1 MMRILYTNVFLFIA
15 VLFCILSH
23 GNNPLHKYV
32 EIKERINNLS
42 IHAHLRLL
50 TEIMENGSLNG
61 CGLNDKTGEH
71 DEEEERE
78 CDDDDKEEERECD
91 DDDEDEERECDD
103 DDDEEEEREC
113 DDDDEEEERE
123 CDNDH
128 NDENQKHECDNDQND
143 ENQKHECDNDH
154 NDENQKHECDNDQND
169 ENQKHEC
176 DNDQKDE
183 SKCKESNN
191 TDQVN
196 AKYATIPIQRPY
208 LRSDYMDDYPSRSF
222 DSNILRT
229 DEVTTRLNYQDLI
242 EKSLCN
248 LKVCKNINDAKI
260 KYAEAIID
268 SMKLTDKVKDKFKEF
283 MRYYIWKRYP
293 AHQLKLYRKIKK
305 DIEKYTKNH
314 IICSL
319 VNFET
324 IEYELYYL
332 KHPDREMYMSFDTSI
347 ETNKRK
353 KLKKLLREKARRVK
367 EENSYY

>member
-15 VLFCILSH
+15 VLFCILSP

-103 DDDEEEEREC
+103 DDDEEEER
-113 DDDDEEEERE
+113 
-123 CDNDH
+123 
-128 NDENQKHECDNDQND
+128 
-143 ENQKHECDNDH
+143 ECDNDH

-314 IICSL
+314 VICSL

-353 KLKKLLREKARRVK
+353 KLKKLLREKARK
-367 EENSYY
+367 ENEENEYY